1 MEQDKKQAFLRA
13 VSLAAAGGLAY
24 NLVEICWRGRTHWT
38 MTLVGG
44 LCFHLIGRI
53 FADRASKGTFLC
65 CLQSA
70 AAVTAVE
77 LLGGC
82 VINLWWRMQVWDYSR
97 QWGNLAGQICL
108 LYAVLWMGLSL
119 PAAYLYRRLGK
130 AVDAYLGKRHKRT
143 QNVIE

>member
-1 MEQDKKQAFLRA
+1 MEADKKQIWLRT

-24 NLVEICWRGRTHWT
+24 NLVELCWRGRTHWT

-53 FADRASKGTFLC
+53 FADRAQKGTFVC

-70 AAVTAVE
+70 VAVTAVE
-77 LLGGC
+77 LLSGC
-82 VINLWWRMQVWDYSR
+82 VINLWWQMQVWDYSR

-108 LYAVLWMGLSL
+108 LYAVLWMGLSF
-119 PAAYLYRRLGK
+119 PAAYLYR
-130 AVDAYLGKRHKRT
+130 YLEKRMAGYLAKRHKRAE
-143 QNVIE
+143 NVIE